1 MEGRGYEPWQAMMMF
16 PTIPKDMRD
25 PSSSSIPDPYRDG
38 AFAIDVEVHALRQ
51 SGKKG

>member
-1 MEGRGYEPWQAMMMF
+1 
-16 PTIPKDMRD
+16 MRD
-25 PSSSSIPDPYRDG
+25 PVAQSDPADPYRDG